1 MSNISQQKHCQ
12 KEFTTYFP
20 RVIIIQ
26 QRQSKVF
33 YKFDQLLW
41 FKNLKNWGFEI
52 SNRLTKRKYS
62 KSSTSTSTV
71 IKPRIRL
78 EEKKKKGCLRY
89 IIQLI
94 KEFREDLSKYKS
106 TKTLP
111 KRNLKNWGFEISN
124 RLTKRKYS
132 KSSTSTSTV
141 IKPRIRLE
149 EKKKK
154 GCLRYIIQLIKEF
167 REDLSCDRHDRVW
180 FTYKKISE
188 LHAIRTLTLRDRLRL
203 IKSLRKSDSRI
214 FVLYW
219 LDRFLEDINSR
230 NLRLNRRTYETIILL
245 YGHWKE
251 NIKAENI
258 FNKLRNDKHILLKVN
273 TYNVMLTI
281 YAYIGNLQR
290 INELIDEMKCNSILP
305 NLISFNMLILA
316 NVKNNNFQEIYVIL
330 EKMLT
335 QQIEPDI
342 ITFNIIIH
350 GLLEKND
357 FKGVEICLETMVRIK
372 VKPNVQLFGNIMKN
386 YLRLRDIHSIKR
398 LYKKMIDLEV
408 QPDLEIYLILMLA
421 YFHDGNI
428 KQVLEMKQR
437 LIFSKLTFLRAYNN
451 LINAFIRI
459 DDMNL
464 ALKTFDQIKENGLS
478 PNLITYNTLITGFV
492 NKNNIKEAYKYFG
505 EMIRQG
511 IFPNVNVFNTL
522 LRGHLQTM
530 GISSVE
536 PLVTLMTNYKIAP
549 DTFTY
554 TILMKHI
561 KEQGNINDFE
571 KAINYYQRMLEKSIR
586 PSDRTLNTLLD
597 LIVMRDI
604 REKKK
609 QIFKELETLGFAM
622 DVVTCSILM
631 KNFVYHENMIDAE
644 KLMKIMND
652 QNINP
657 NEYIFNLLVYGYAKI
672 KNMNMAQKI
681 VENMIEAGF
690 VKDIRIYTSLIN
702 GYVEIGEINKAYKEF
717 EEMKQNILEFDNI
730 AYTSLMNMFAVENYI
745 SNVQK
750 IFDHMKE
757 LNIPVDKVTY
767 TVLMKG
773 YALLGRV
780 KNVCSIHEEMISLG
794 YEIDPMTISTLLIAY
809 NHHDNDKHLKKEQY

>member
-41 FKNLKNWGFEI
+41 FK
-52 SNRLTKRKYS
+52 
-62 KSSTSTSTV
+62 
-71 IKPRIRL
+71 
-78 EEKKKKGCLRY
+78 
-89 IIQLI
+89 
-94 KEFREDLSKYKS
+94 
-106 TKTLP
+106 
-111 KRNLKNWGFEISN
+111 NLKNWGFEISN

-372 VKPNVQLFGNIMKN
+372 VKPNVQLF
-386 YLRLRDIHSIKR
+386 
-398 LYKKMIDLEV
+398 DLEV